1 MRRRLFQHHRHADG
15 AASADAADAQIRP
28 PDPVARLRLPDQN
41 PHSHQARL
49 QKLEIR
55 HRDVGAEQRRRRL
68 LGEPGLQ
75 LVQRSLETPF
85 LIADP
90 EGYDATDIVDLV
102 VRKTEALEK
111 QRIEDV
117 VPAGELLS
125 PTLFAVASAGL
136 ASLISGVRSAS
147 DAALTDGSTLMVM
160 VLVSSPLARL
170 LFNICWLLVAHRR
183 PP

>member
-1 MRRRLFQHHRHADG
+1 MRWPLFNRR
-15 AASADAADAQIRP
+15 
-28 PDPVARLRLPDQN
+28 
-41 PHSHQARL
+41 
-49 QKLEIR
+49 
-55 HRDVGAEQRRRRL
+55 
-68 LGEPGLQ
+68 
-75 LVQRSLETPF
+75 
-85 LIADP
+85 P

-160 VLVSSPLARL
+160 VLVLVSSPLARL

>member
-1 MRRRLFQHHRHADG
+1 
-15 AASADAADAQIRP
+15 
-28 PDPVARLRLPDQN
+28 
-41 PHSHQARL
+41 
-49 QKLEIR
+49 
-55 HRDVGAEQRRRRL
+55 
-68 LGEPGLQ
+68 
-75 LVQRSLETPF
+75 
-85 LIADP
+85 
-90 EGYDATDIVDLV
+90 LV

-136 ASLISGVRSAS
+136 ASLISGVRSTS

-160 VLVSSPLARL
+160 VLVLVSSPLARL